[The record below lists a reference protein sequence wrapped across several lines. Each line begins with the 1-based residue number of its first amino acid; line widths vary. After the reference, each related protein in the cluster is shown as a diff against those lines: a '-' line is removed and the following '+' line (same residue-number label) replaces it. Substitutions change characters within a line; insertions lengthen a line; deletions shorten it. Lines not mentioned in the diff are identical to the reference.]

1 MAHFAKLGINGK
13 VVGVHVVNDTDCQ
26 NADGVE
32 DETVGQNFLQRIHG
46 WDASMWK
53 RTSYNTLA
61 NQHKLGGTPFRKNYA
76 SIGDTYDEVRDAFY
90 TPQPYPSWTLN
101 ETICQ
106 WEAPIAQP
114 SLTAEE
120 RSANQLY
127 KWNESTEAWDLT
139 DLT

>member
-1 MAHFAKLGINGK
+1 MAHFAKLGKGSK
-13 VVGVHVVNDTDCQ
+13 VVAVHVVNNDIATTEQ
-26 NADGVE
+26 AGV
-32 DETVGQNFLQRIHG
+32 DFLNTLHG
-46 WDASMWK
+46 TKDVWK
-53 RTSYNTLA
+53 QTSYNTRGGIHILD
-61 NQHKLGGTPFRKNYA
+61 GTPFRKNYA
-76 SIGDTYDEVRDAFY
+76 GIGDTYDEVRNAFY
-90 TPQPYPSWTLN
+90 ERQPYPSWTLN